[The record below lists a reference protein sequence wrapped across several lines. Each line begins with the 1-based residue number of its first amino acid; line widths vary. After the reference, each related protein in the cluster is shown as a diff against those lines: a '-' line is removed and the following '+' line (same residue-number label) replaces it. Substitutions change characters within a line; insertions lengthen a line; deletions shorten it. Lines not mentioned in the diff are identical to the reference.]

1 MKQTGGYF
9 DSGCSLEDSETKGS
23 EQMNN
28 TQIKDATRL
37 ILEKA
42 DNGGWV
48 ILEGDARQGIVPRT
62 IGAYSNV
69 VDMIDALHVLEKGA
83 SA

>member
-1 MKQTGGYF
+1 MTN
-9 DSGCSLEDSETKGS
+9 TKI
-23 EQMNN
+23 Q
-28 TQIKDATRL
+28 DATRL

-62 IGAYSNV
+62 IGAYSNAS
-69 VDMIDALHVLEKGA
+69 DMRAALYDLPEDET
-83 SA
+83 